1 MSKKRTTK
9 NSNKDSAEIS
19 GKDGKNLAI
28 LPIRPIEMKEKRKF
42 HANLPSIARNNGS
55 ILLLVGST
63 ASGKTTIINNL
74 LLSKFMWGGEP
85 PAFENCYIFTPSI
98 MMDESCRFLR
108 ENFECY
114 SSFNDEILQGIMDKQ
129 EAFSKKDR
137 PKIMIVIDDSVGM
150 IHSNST
156 LTHFLS
162 RYRHWN
168 ANVIMSVQ
176 HFRSIS
182 PIGRANAT
190 DVCLMNGIIN
200 QKEVDKIDEEWGG
213 MYRNTLVPMYRK
225 YASKQYSFLYLKLR
239 KNPAEMYQNFQRKI
253 NWKSIVKKYNKN
265 YDSNDD
271 VGEDELE

>member
-1 MSKKRTTK
+1 MNKRTTR
-9 NSNKDSAEIS
+9 NSNKVDSDGEGEAKGLEIR
-19 GKDGKNLAI
+19 
-28 LPIRPIEMKEKRKF
+28 PIRPVPIKEKNNY
-42 HANLPSIARNNGS
+42 HPHLPSIARNNGS
-55 ILLLVGST
+55 ITLLIGST

-74 LLSKFMWGGEP
+74 LLSSKMWGGKK
-85 PAFENCYIFTPSI
+85 PAFENVYIFTPSI
-98 MMDESCRFLR
+98 HMDDSCRFLR

-114 SSFNDEILQGIMDKQ
+114 SEFNDEILREIMRKQ
-129 EAFSKKDR
+129 EEFDKKDR

-182 PIGRANAT
+182 VIGWSNAT

-200 QKEVDKIDEEWGG
+200 QKELDKIDEEWGG
-213 MYRNTLVPMYRK
+213 MYKGTLLPAYRK
-225 YASKQYSFLYLKLR
+225 YANKQYSFLYLKLR
-239 KNPAEMYQNFQRKI
+239 KNPAEMFKNFQKKI
-253 NWKSIVKKYNKN
+253 NWKKMVKN
-265 YDSNDD
+265 YETDD
-271 VGEDELE
+271 EEFSD